1 MKGWSD
7 DRFITAASGADN
19 EFVIVSLLCSLLAA
33 FNTAA
38 SSLLLTQA
46 ADPPAQSFISAY

>member
-7 DRFITAASGADN
+7 DRFITVAAGTDN